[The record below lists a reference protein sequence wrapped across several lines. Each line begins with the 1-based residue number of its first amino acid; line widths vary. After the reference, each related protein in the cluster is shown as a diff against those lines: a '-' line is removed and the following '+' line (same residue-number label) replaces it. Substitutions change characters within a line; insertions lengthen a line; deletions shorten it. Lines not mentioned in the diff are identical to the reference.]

1 MSLTVLNRG
10 FLIVEDIVYN
20 RFTMSLDARINNGHI
35 KHREFM
41 IK

>member
-1 MSLTVLNRG
+1 MVLYICN
-10 FLIVEDIVYN
+10 LMD
-20 RFTMSLDARINNGHI
+20 DARINNGHI